1 MRTKGS
7 KFDTNIHF
15 QYLSAKGLFRVFVLL
30 EQHNNP
36 SMVQMCTNHNI
47 NHNEQCTIRL
57 EYCKQWIND
66 QLSLN
71 PTREYIM

>member
-1 MRTKGS
+1 MSKKGI
-7 KFDTNIHF
+7 KFDPDIHF

-36 SMVQMCTNHNI
+36 SIVQMCKNHNI
-47 NHNEQCTIRL
+47 NQNEQCTIRL
-57 EYCKQWIND
+57 EYCKQWINY

-71 PTREYIM
+71 PTR